1 MATKYILDTHAL
13 VWYIEGSQ
21 RLGQQ
26 AKAIIDSPSSEMVL
40 SIIVLAEIGF
50 LIERKRVTIPSI
62 TVLLNR
68 LNNDPRIDIYPLTL
82 DVFKR
87 SQSVAGLTIP
97 ELHDRFIVSTGL
109 LWQDLGYTVAILTKD
124 RNIVNAAVLPVIW

>member
-26 AKAIIDSPSSEMVL
+26 AKAIIDSPSSELVL
-40 SIIVLAEIGF
+40 PIIVLAEIGF
-50 LIERKRVTIPSI
+50 LIERNRVTIPSI

-68 LNNDPRIDIYPLTL
+68 LSNDPRIDIYPITL
-82 DVFKR
+82 DIFKR
-87 SQSVAGLTIP
+87 SQTVEGLTIP

-109 LWQDLGYTVAILTKD
+109 LWQDLGYAVAILTKD
-124 RNIVNAAVLPVIW
+124 RSIVNAAVLPVIW